1 MKKKNIIIINGKEYE
16 EVNTTFWDIV
26 GGLAVIG
33 GLSFLIVGTV
43 GTVVLNLLGL
53 A

>member
-1 MKKKNIIIINGKEYE
+1 MKKKNIIINGKEYE

-26 GGLAVIG
+26 GGLAFVFFTAWLLVG
-33 GLSFLIVGTV
+33 GVGTV
-43 GTVVLNLLGL
+43 ILGLLGL

>member
-1 MKKKNIIIINGKEYE
+1 MKKEYRIINGKKYQQA
-16 EVNTTFWDIV
+16 NTTFWDIV
-26 GGLAVIG
+26 GGLAVFG

-53 A
+53 N

>member
-1 MKKKNIIIINGKEYE
+1 MKKEYITINGKRYQKA
-16 EVNTTFWDIV
+16 NTTFWDVI
-26 GGLAVIG
+26 GCLAVIG